1 MRRLTITTPTAV
13 HASRPVRG
21 QTGCAGRPGRAHT
34 TAAIRIQ
41 AGVVKG
47 KKLEEHT
54 VRHFAIV
61 LLFLTGCSN
70 GSDPSATAPV
80 TSTPDRPATT
90 TTSPPATVRN
100 IEIEKV
106 EVGNPLVI
114 TGRARTFENNV
125 ALRLRDAEGA
135 LISEGFTTATGEMGT
150 HSPFRGMLWVT
161 RDPGDRIAV
170 EALEYS
176 AKDGSEQSL
185 VTLERPFDVEVIEA
199 RLWFADKNCTSASAV
214 SRRIPKSVSL
224 ARLLVESLIAGPTA
238 AERRAGAVNSFPE
251 GSAVRS
257 VNLRDGVLTVD
268 FNERLRNVG
277 GSCRALMIRESV
289 TQTLRALPSVSRVVI
304 TAEGS
309 EPLALQP

>member
-1 MRRLTITTPTAV
+1 MRRV
-13 HASRPVRG
+13 
-21 QTGCAGRPGRAHT
+21 
-34 TAAIRIQ
+34 
-41 AGVVKG
+41 
-47 KKLEEHT
+47 
-54 VRHFAIV
+54 AIV
-61 LLFLTGCSN
+61 ILLLAGCSN
-70 GSDPSATAPV
+70 GGDQSAT
-80 TSTPDRPATT
+80 TPGSGSPGRPPATT
-90 TTSPPATVRN
+90 TATPPAERPPAVVRN
-100 IEIEKV
+100 IEIETV

-125 ALRLRDAEGA
+125 SLRVRDAEGV
-135 LISEGFTTATGEMGT
+135 LIAEGFTTATGEMGT
-150 HSPFRGMLWVT
+150 HSPFRGTLWLT
-161 RDPGDRIAV
+161 REPGDRIVV

-185 VTLERPFDVEVIEA
+185 VTVERPFDVEPVEA
-199 RLWFADKNCTSASAV
+199 QLWFADKNCTAASTFK
-214 SRRIPKSVSL
+214 RRMPKSVSM
-224 ARLLVESLIAGPTA
+224 ARLLVEALIAGPTA
-238 AERRAGAVNSFPE
+238 PERQAGAVGSFPQ

-304 TAEGS
+304 TADGS

>member
-1 MRRLTITTPTAV
+1 MPERTTRTAT
-13 HASRPVRG
+13 S
-21 QTGCAGRPGRAHT
+21 
-34 TAAIRIQ
+34 RIQ

-47 KKLEEHT
+47 KKLEEHI
-54 VRHFAIV
+54 VRHVAIV
-61 LLFLTGCSN
+61 LLILAGCSN
-70 GSDPSATAPV
+70 GSDPSATAPG
-80 TSTPDRPATT
+80 SPAPGTPTT
-90 TTSPPATVRN
+90 TGTAPVQQPPTASRN

-106 EVGNPLVI
+106 EVANPLII

-125 ALRLRDAEGA
+125 ALRVRDEKGD
-135 LISEGFTTATGEMGT
+135 LIAEGFTTATGEMGT
-150 HSPFRGMLWVT
+150 HSPFRGTLWLT
-161 RDPGDRIAV
+161 RDPGDRIVV
-170 EALEYS
+170 EALAYS

-185 VTLERPFDVEVIEA
+185 VTVERPFDVEVIEA

-214 SRRIPKSVSL
+214 TRRIPKSVSM

-238 AERRAGAVNSFPE
+238 AERRAGAVSSFPE

-304 TAEGS
+304 TADGS